1 MFCNRDDETEHFGD
15 KMENSER
22 LLFLSGAL
30 LGATGVALS
39 AVAAHQ
45 AGGDLGTAASFMLI
59 HAPALLVLASNRFGR
74 LQSVGAWIVV
84 LGLVLFCGD
93 LIARTFLGTR
103 LFPMAAP
110 AGGMLLIGGWLLVAL
125 SALVSRHGST

>member
-1 MFCNRDDETEHFGD
+1 MD
-15 KMENSER
+15 KSER
-22 LLFLSGAL
+22 LLFFIGAL
-30 LGATGVALS
+30 FGAIGVALS
-39 AVAAHQ
+39 AVASHQ

-59 HAPALLVLASNRFGR
+59 HAPALLVLATSRFGR
-74 LQSVGAWIVV
+74 LHSIGAWIVV

-93 LIARTFLGTR
+93 LIARTFLGGR

-125 SALVSRHGST
+125 SALVSRRGST